1 MKHAWCLAPAACLA
15 AACSSTPPAEPA
27 LAAGAA
33 SLEAA
38 RSAGAPEYAAPQLDA
53 ARTKLDR
60 ARALAQAG
68 NRRDAIRMAEQA
80 DVDAQLARATAGS
93 ERSRRAVAEV
103 EASLRSLR
111 DELNRP
117 PQ

>member
-1 MKHAWCLAPAACLA
+1 MKHLVCLLPVAWLA

-60 ARALAQAG
+60 ARVAAQAG
-68 NRRDAIRMAEQA
+68 NRREAIRLAEQA
-80 DVDAQLARATAGS
+80 DVDAQLARATAAS

-103 EASLRSLR
+103 EASLRGLR
-111 DELNRP
+111 EELARP